1 MSSYIPPFIVPDC
14 SQQVSG
20 RVADNEVIV
29 PTSEQVLE
37 RLAHGKLIVPNC
49 SEQLFKEIAHANPH
63 LRMNLIEGQLELIP
77 VLKETNKKCLDAK
90 EFDII
95 GQLYVWCR
103 ANRNLVGQGGASQG
117 AFRVP
122 NGRGGFNILGPDA
135 SVVLSP
141 RWNAFLAN
149 QPSKRPGEPNY
160 PEVTPNFIIEIRSE
174 SDTALDV
181 DRKMNLWMRGG
192 AEGRISI
199 DPFTNIIRV
208 YTLDVNTNTIIYR
221 EILNCTSATQIPS
234 QLLPGFVL

>member
-1 MSSYIPPFIVPDC
+1 MSR
-14 SQQVSG
+14 
-20 RVADNEVIV
+20 RVADSEVIV

-49 SEQLFKEIAHANPH
+49 SEQLFEEIAHAKPY
-63 LRMNLIEGQLELIP
+63 LRMNLIEGQLESMP
-77 VLKETNKKCLDAK
+77 FSRKRMKKYCLDAK

-103 ANRNLVGQGGASQG
+103 ANKNLVGQGGASQG

-122 NGRGGFNILGPDA
+122 NSRGGFNILGPDA
-135 SVVLSP
+135 SVILSP

-149 QPSKRPGEPNY
+149 QPPRRPGEPNY

-192 AEGRISI
+192 AEGRRDI
-199 DPFTNIIRV
+199 DRSFYKYNKGLYLGCQHQYYHLSRDSELYLGYTDSFTTSSRICVEYAIRP
-208 YTLDVNTNTIIYR
+208 LM
-221 EILNCTSATQIPS
+221 
-234 QLLPGFVL
+234 